1 MYVGFHYLIS
11 ASCSVSSDCTNGYYC
26 SSGYCKEGKLYLT
39 INCYKIHFNW
49 SFLITF
55 KYKWSVSI
63 IVIGSCPSGY
73 VDRDG
78 DLPGWGTDI
87 GSQLDLSLEDCAG
100 RCNSE
105 STCLSFEHSPTEIK
119 CNLNQIAEPSRGTYR
134 DYIFCTKGK
143 R

>member
-1 MYVGFHYLIS
+1 MNHPKFQNLCIP
-11 ASCSVSSDCTNGYYC
+11 C
-26 SSGYCKEGKLYLT
+26 
-39 INCYKIHFNW
+39 
-49 SFLITF
+49 
-55 KYKWSVSI
+55 SVSI

-87 GSQLDLSLEDCAG
+87 GSQLDLSLEDCAE
-100 RCNSE
+100 RCNGE
-105 STCLSFEHSPTEIK
+105 TTCLSFEHSPTEIK

-143 R
+143 H